1 MGTSSS
7 VTAGPWTGP
16 STKRHWVH
24 DNEPINHSIKL
35 SYHGWPLT
43 GESCF
48 SFPGIQE
55 IHELSRNSETA
66 VSRAGWLRSWA
77 EARPGP

>member
-24 DNEPINHSIKL
+24 NNEPINHSKEL
-35 SYHGWPLT
+35 SCHGWPLK

-48 SFPGIQE
+48 SFPVIQE
-55 IHELSRNSETA
+55 IRELPRNSEIA
-66 VSRAGWLRSWA
+66 VSRAGRLRGWA
-77 EARPGP
+77 EARPAL